1 MQKARHFYHRDVGLF
16 QDILPNWTDV
26 SVIIQHHS
34 TYILRSK
41 LSHLTI
47 EASTIE

>member
-16 QDILPNWTDV
+16 QAMLPNWTDV

-47 EASTIE
+47 AASTIE